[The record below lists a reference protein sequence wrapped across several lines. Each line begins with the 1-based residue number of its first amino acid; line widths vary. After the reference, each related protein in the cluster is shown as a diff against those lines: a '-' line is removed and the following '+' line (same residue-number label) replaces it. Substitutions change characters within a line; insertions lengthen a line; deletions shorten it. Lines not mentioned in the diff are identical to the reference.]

1 MIKFFRKI
9 RQNLLMENKMGK
21 YFKYAIGEIILVV
34 IGILIALQVNNWNQ
48 SQKNS
53 ELSKLY
59 VENFIKSVE
68 SDIVFLNDRMKI
80 NEKQI
85 QNIASIINTLSTQK
99 KLLESELTSFFEQ
112 NYSLGFESYFIP
124 ELSTFRQ
131 FESNNGGV
139 LIENKKLTDKLYEYY
154 LLNERNE
161 KNGEIST
168 QLYQHNYVTKNLI
181 KNLTTGDFL
190 EKKIGSSLN
199 RPKLDL
205 ETLRQ
210 DADYIGT
217 LLVKNQMTESQ
228 NEKYQGIKEKAENL
242 LQLLE
247 SN

>member
-1 MIKFFRKI
+1 
-9 RQNLLMENKMGK
+9 MENKMGK

-131 FESNNGGV
+131 FESNNGSV

-168 QLYQHNYVTKNLI
+168 QLYQHNYVTKNLM
-181 KNLTTGDFL
+181 KHLATGDFL

-210 DADYIGT
+210 DSDYIGA

-228 NEKYQGIKEKAENL
+228 NEKYQGIKEKAKNL
-242 LQLLE
+242 LLLLK

>member
-1 MIKFFRKI
+1 
-9 RQNLLMENKMGK
+9 MGK
-21 YFKYAIGEIILVV
+21 YFKYAIGEILLVV

-168 QLYQHNYVTKNLI
+168 QLYQHNYVTKNLM
-181 KNLTTGDFL
+181 KHLATGDFL

-210 DADYIGT
+210 DSDYIGA

-228 NEKYQGIKEKAENL
+228 NEKYQGIKEKAKNL
-242 LQLLE
+242 LLLLK

>member
-9 RQNLLMENKMGK
+9 RQNLLSEGKTGK

-34 IGILIALQVNNWNQ
+34 IGILIALQVNDWNQ
-48 SQKNS
+48 NQKNR

-68 SDIVFLNDRMKI
+68 SDIVFLSDRIKI

-99 KLLESELTSFFEQ
+99 NLSESELTSFFEQ

-131 FESNNGGV
+131 FESNNAGV
-139 LIENKKLTDKLYEYY
+139 LIENKKLADKLYEYY

-181 KNLTTGDFL
+181 KHLTTGDFL
-190 EKKIGSSLN
+190 ETKIGSSLN

-210 DADYIGT
+210 DYDYIGT
-217 LLVKNQMTESQ
+217 LLMKNQMTESQ
-228 NEKYQGIKEKAENL
+228 NERYQGIKEKAENL

-247 SN
+247 SE

>member
-131 FESNNGGV
+131 FESNNGSV

-168 QLYQHNYVTKNLI
+168 QLYQHNYVTKNLM
-181 KNLTTGDFL
+181 KHLATGDFL

-210 DADYIGT
+210 DSDYIGA

-228 NEKYQGIKEKAENL
+228 NEKYQGIKEKAKNL
-242 LQLLE
+242 LLLLK

>member
-9 RQNLLMENKMGK
+9 RQNLLSEGKTGK
-21 YFKYAIGEIILVV
+21 YFKYAIGEIVLVV

-48 SQKNS
+48 NQKNR

-68 SDIVFLNDRMKI
+68 SDIVFLNDRIKI

-85 QNIASIINTLSTQK
+85 QNITSIINTLSSQK
-99 KLLESELTSFFEQ
+99 NLSESKLTSFFEQ

-131 FESNNGGV
+131 FESNDGGV
-139 LIENKKLTDKLYEYY
+139 LIENKKLTDKIYEYY

-161 KNGEIST
+161 KNGEISV
-168 QLYQHNYVTKNLI
+168 QLYQHNYVTKNLT

-190 EKKIGSSLN
+190 ERKIGSPLN

-210 DADYIGT
+210 DSDYIGT
-217 LLVKNQMTESQ
+217 LLLKNQMTESQ
-228 NEKYQGIKEKAENL
+228 NERYQEIKEKAENL

>member
-1 MIKFFRKI
+1 MIKLFRNI
-9 RQNLLMENKMGK
+9 RQRLLSENKFGK
-21 YFKYAIGEIILVV
+21 YLTYAIGEIILVV

-48 SQKNS
+48 SQKNRKV
-53 ELSKLY
+53 SKLY

-68 SDIVFLNDRMKI
+68 SDIVFLNDRIKI

-85 QNIASIINTLSTQK
+85 QNIGSIINMLSTQK
-99 KLLESELTSFFEQ
+99 NLSERELSSFFEQ

-168 QLYQHNYVTKNLI
+168 QLYQHNYVTKNLL
-181 KNLTTGDFL
+181 KYFTTGDYL
-190 EKKIGSSLN
+190 ENKLGSSLN

-205 ETLRQ
+205 ETLHQ
-210 DADYIGT
+210 DSDYIGT
-217 LLVKNQMTESQ
+217 LLLKNQMTESQ
-228 NEKYQGIKEKAENL
+228 NERYQVIKEKAESL

>member
-1 MIKFFRKI
+1 
-9 RQNLLMENKMGK
+9 MEKNKTGK
-21 YFKYAIGEIILVV
+21 YLKYAIGEIILVV

-48 SQKNS
+48 SQKNR

-68 SDIVFLNDRMKI
+68 SDIVFLNDRIKI

-99 KLLESELTSFFEQ
+99 NLSESELTSFFEQ

-124 ELSTFRQ
+124 ELRTFRQ

-181 KNLTTGDFL
+181 KHLTTGDFL

-210 DADYIGT
+210 DSDYIGT
-217 LLVKNQMTESQ
+217 LLLKNQMTESQ
-228 NEKYQGIKEKAENL
+228 NERYQGIKEKAENL